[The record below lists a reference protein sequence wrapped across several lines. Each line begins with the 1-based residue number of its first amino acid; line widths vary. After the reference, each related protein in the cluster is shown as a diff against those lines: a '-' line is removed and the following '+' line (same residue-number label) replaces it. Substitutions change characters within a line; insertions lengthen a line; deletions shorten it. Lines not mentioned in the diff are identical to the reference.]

1 MTTLVDENINTIV
14 SLLSKLNNKKNINLL
29 KYNIANY
36 DRIMHFEIDT
46 YPVKIITDFD
56 KKCYAECSIESIKS
70 IYNIFNLIMIFKDK
84 TPKNILEELSKLVSS
99 WNGKAILTQEDAF
112 VSLSLEKK
120 KPIFDPFHITHII
133 DEYCK
138 YIIDFKQLGTHFDK
152 TLEMN
157 KEKIINEKIPKE
169 LLLSPNQIKQLII
182 NEIKKVNR
190 NKSYEHYI
198 VPDEINPY
206 SLCIRL
212 KYNKESIIQKKFKK
226 IDCEY
231 MEIKFILDPKM
242 YPYMP
247 PKLEYVKPRIKP
259 QLLISLLNLDI
270 LNITNWNYTI
280 TLDYIIPKL
289 ASEIELKG
297 VDYIVEEES
306 KYMDELLEYSLI
318 KLAIHT
324 KETLEN
330 SFKINIDVPKIKN
343 SIETNSKYWKSG
355 TGYGNDELQIWDI
368 KSYIEE
374 QEVLNDELLVIISSI
389 NKMITMDNYMIVLNS
404 VLLTYIIKQ
413 IKGISMLEL
422 DKNKKLY
429 STMFNSLAHMIDK
442 PMNQSTLNMI
452 SMGTRNILEEIG
464 LIFKNSNTLLEDE
477 EMLQIYC
484 VADWYSSKYI
494 EPIKE
499 IIISTDIK
507 EQYCMIMK
515 KLQYGAY
522 ILPSEHRFAMNKNEK
537 SNQKAILRILS
548 ELSSFKTGLPLNW
561 ESTIWTR
568 VPKDN
573 VNLFSFMI
581 SGPKDTPYENGLFEF
596 HAYLPPDYPATVPK
610 VLLHTTGNNTVR
622 FNPNLYD
629 SGKVCLSL
637 LGTWAGQAGESWNP
651 KASTFLQVMI
661 SIQSLI
667 LVEQPYFNEPGWE
680 REMHT
685 PKGKLNSD
693 NYNEEKQPHTI
704 NLGMINMIK
713 NPPNGFEEVVY
724 NHFRMK
730 RDEIINR
737 TLIWEQNAKKNGNI
751 IKNYRNELILLLK
764 DL

>member
-14 SLLSKLNNKKNINLL
+14 SLLSKPYNGKNISLL
-29 KYNIANY
+29 KHNSANS
-36 DRIMHFEIDT
+36 DRIMHFEIET
-46 YPVKIITDFD
+46 YHVKIITDFD
-56 KKCYAECSIESIKS
+56 KKCYAESIDSINSNYNSNYNS
-70 IYNIFNLIMIFKDK
+70 IYNMFNLIMVFKEK
-84 TPKNILEELSKLVSS
+84 TPKNILEELSKLLITS
-99 WNGKAILTQEDAF
+99 
-112 VSLSLEKK
+112 EKK
-120 KPIFDPFHITHII
+120 KLVFDPFHINHKI

-138 YIIDFKQLGTHFDK
+138 HIIDFKQLSIHFDK
-152 TLEMN
+152 TLEMIKGKSVN
-157 KEKIINEKIPKE
+157 DKIPKE
-169 LLLSPNQIKQLII
+169 LLMSPIMIKQLII

-190 NKSYEHYI
+190 NKLYDHYI
-198 VPDEINPY
+198 LPDETNPY
-206 SLCIRL
+206 SLIIRL
-212 KYNKESIIQKKFKK
+212 KFNQDSMIQKKFQK
-226 IDCEY
+226 INCEY
-231 MEIKFILDPKM
+231 MEMKFILDPKT

-247 PKLEYVKPRIKP
+247 PKLEYVKPRIKQ

-270 LNITNWNYTI
+270 LNFTNWNYTI
-280 TLDYIIPKL
+280 TFDYIIPKL

-297 VDYIVEEES
+297 SDYIVDEEY
-306 KYMDELLEYSLI
+306 KDVDELLEYSLI

-324 KETLEN
+324 KETLDN
-330 SFKINIDVPKIKN
+330 SLRINIDVPKMKSN
-343 SIETNSKYWKSG
+343 LKENDSKYWKSG
-355 TGYGNDELQIWDI
+355 TGYGYGNEEVQTWDI

-374 QEVLNDELLVIISSI
+374 QEVMNDELIVIISSI
-389 NKMITMDNYMIVLNS
+389 NKMITMDNYMIVLDS

-413 IKGISMLEL
+413 LNSLSMLEL

-429 STMFNSLAHMIDK
+429 STMFNSLGYMIDK

-452 SMGTRNILEEIG
+452 SMGTRNIFEEIG
-464 LIFKNSNTLLEDE
+464 LIFKSSDSLINDE
-477 EMLQIYC
+477 EMLQMYC

-494 EPIKE
+494 EPIKQ
-499 IIISTDIK
+499 ISIPIDIK

-522 ILPSEHRFAMNKNEK
+522 VLPNDHRFISSKNEK
-537 SNQKAILRILS
+537 PNQKAVLRILS
-548 ELSSFKTGLPLNW
+548 ELSSFKAGLPLNW
-561 ESTIWTR
+561 ESTIWVR

-573 VNLFSFMI
+573 MNLFSFMI

-596 HAYLPPDYPATVPK
+596 HAYLPPDYPNTVPK

-685 PKGKLNSD
+685 PKGKINSD
-693 NYNEEKQPHTI
+693 NYNEEKEPHTI
-704 NLGMINMIK
+704 NLAMICMLK
-713 NPPNGFEEVVY
+713 NPPNGFEEIVRT
-724 NHFRMK
+724 HFKMK
-730 RDEIINR
+730 KDEIINR
-737 TLIWEQNAKKNGNI
+737 TLIWEQNAKKNAGI
-751 IKNYRNELILLLK
+751 IKNYRDELILLLK
-764 DL
+764 AL

>member
-1 MTTLVDENINTIV
+1 MTTLVDEHINTIV
-14 SLLSKLNNKKNINLL
+14 SLLSKQYNEKNISLL
-29 KYNIANY
+29 KHNIANS

-46 YPVKIITDFD
+46 YPIKIITDFD
-56 KKCYAECSIESIKS
+56 KKCYAECSGVAVIDSIKS
-70 IYNIFNLIMIFKDK
+70 IYNMFNLIMVFKDK
-84 TPKNILEELSKLVSS
+84 TPKNILEELSRL
-99 WNGKAILTQEDAF
+99 LTKETGPG
-112 VSLSLEKK
+112 KK
-120 KPIFDPFHITHII
+120 KPIFDPFHITHMI

-138 YIIDFKQLGTHFDK
+138 YIIDFKQLGSLFDK

-157 KEKIINEKIPKE
+157 KGKIINDKIPRE
-169 LLLSPNQIKQLII
+169 LLLSPVQIKQLII

-190 NKSYEHYI
+190 NKLYDHYI
-198 VPDEINPY
+198 IPDETNPY
-206 SLCIRL
+206 SLIIRL
-212 KYNKESIIQKKFKK
+212 KYNKDSMIQKKFQK
-226 IDCEY
+226 INCEY
-231 MEIKFILDPKM
+231 MEIKFILDPKT

-247 PKLEYVKPRIKP
+247 PKLEYIKPRIKP

-270 LNITNWNYTI
+270 LNLTNWNYTI

-297 VDYIVEEES
+297 TDYIVEEES
-306 KYMDELLEYSLI
+306 KDMDELLEYSLI

-324 KETLEN
+324 KESLEN
-330 SFKINIDVPKIKN
+330 SFKINIDVPKIKSG

-355 TGYGNDELQIWDI
+355 TGYGYGNDELQTWDI

-389 NKMITMDNYMIVLNS
+389 NKMITMDNYMIILDS

-413 IKGISMLEL
+413 LKSVSMLEL

-464 LIFKNSNTLLEDE
+464 LILKNSTSLLEDE

-499 IIISTDIK
+499 LTIPTDIK
-507 EQYCMIMK
+507 EQYCMVMK

-522 ILPSEHRFAMNKNEK
+522 ILPSEHRFAINKNEK
-537 SNQKAILRILS
+537 PNQKAILRILS

-693 NYNEEKQPHTI
+693 NYNEEKEPHTI
-704 NLGMINMIK
+704 NLAMISMLK
-713 NPPNGFEEVVY
+713 NPPNGFEEVVC

-737 TLIWEQNAKKNGNI
+737 TLIWEQNAKKNGSM

-764 DL
+764 AL